1 MKIKAYAKI
10 NLMLDILGVLPN
22 GYHDL
27 WMIMQ
32 SVSLCDIVEVRENDS
47 GKITLTSSVDSIPTD
62 ERNIAYKAAS
72 AFFEFTN
79 IQNKGVHIHIEKHIP
94 HEAGLAGG
102 SADGAAV
109 IKALDK
115 IYNTNL
121 RERDLCR
128 IGKKIG
134 ADIPFCIVGG
144 TCLAQNIGD
153 VLSPLEDIEDCY
165 FVLAKPKMGVSTK
178 EAFHLADTAT
188 YLKRPKKNEM
198 LRACCE
204 KDFDK
209 ICHLLSNVFEQVIEV
224 PERVEIKKIMRNNN
238 CQATLM
244 SGSGP
249 TVYGIF
255 KDKNEAEKCL
265 KDLQE
270 TIEDVFLATPVKQAL
285 EIIE

>member
-1 MKIKAYAKI
+1 MKIKAYAKL
-10 NLMLDILGVLPN
+10 NLMLDILGLLEN
-22 GYHDL
+22 GYHNL

-32 SVSLCDIVEVRENDS
+32 SVSLCDIVEVTETDTK
-47 GKITLTSSVDSIPTD
+47 KITLSASVDSIPTD
-62 ERNIAYKAAS
+62 EKNIAYKAAK
-72 AFFEFTN
+72 AFFDFTKCE
-79 IQNKGVHIHIEKHIP
+79 NKGVHIHIEKHIP
-94 HEAGLAGG
+94 HEAGMAGG

-115 IYNTNL
+115 IYGTNL
-121 RERDLCR
+121 RERDLCK

-134 ADIPFCIVGG
+134 ADVPFCIVGG

-153 VLSPLEDIEDCY
+153 ILSPLEDIPECF

-188 YLKRPKKNEM
+188 YLKRPKKDKMLLAAANGNFDEM
-198 LRACCE
+198 
-204 KDFDK
+204 
-209 ICHLLSNVFEQVIEV
+209 CHLVSNVFEQVIEV
-224 PERVEIKKIMRNNN
+224 PERVEIKKIMRQSGAK
-238 CQATLM
+238 CSLM

-255 KDKNEAEKCL
+255 DEKEKAEKCL
-265 KDLQE
+265 EKIKE
-270 TIEDVFLATPVKQAL
+270 KIKDVFLATPVKCGL